1 MANHL
6 TYNYFSVEVGNEVR
20 IITSP
25 NENSS
30 DNLELGTEKLTAN
43 NIISVQLSPY
53 GATEAG
59 KIRVKLECALNYE
72 NFITLPKV

>member
-6 TYNYFSVEVGNEVR
+6 TYNYFAVEVGNEIK

-43 NIISVQLSPY
+43 NITSVQLSPY

-59 KIRVKLECALNYE
+59 KIRVKLECALSYE
-72 NFITLPKV
+72 NFINL

>member
-6 TYNYFSVEVGNEVR
+6 TDNYFAVEVGNEVR

-43 NIISVQLSPY
+43 NITSVQLSPY
-53 GATEAG
+53 GATDSG
-59 KIRVKLECALNYE
+59 KIRVKLECGLNYE

>member
-6 TYNYFSVEVGNEVR
+6 TDNYFAVEVGNEVR

-59 KIRVKLECALNYE
+59 KIRDKLECALNYE

>member
-6 TYNYFSVEVGNEVR
+6 TYNYFAVEVGNEIK

-43 NIISVQLSPY
+43 NITSVQLSPY

-59 KIRVKLECALNYE
+59 KIRVKLEFALNYE